1 MNCKYR
7 VKAQFSLNPSMKI
20 KMATETYDKVSVAV
34 LEDKIK
40 KLKIEFYGFK
50 RKTRILLSIRP
61 PSSVRP

>member
-1 MNCKYR
+1 MIRC
-7 VKAQFSLNPSMKI
+7 QLP
-20 KMATETYDKVSVAV
+20 V